1 VKKVLLFLLFICSLS
16 AAFAESPEGAFNSS
30 SENGLTGI
38 FETPTARIMDE
49 NTFRVFYNQSKPYR
63 NYGVGVSLYDRLE
76 LSGRFTEIIGADM
89 TESDSEYW
97 GDYGDYKD
105 KFIAGKFRVRKESKY
120 LPEIAV
126 GLSDPQGT
134 KLFGAQYFVM
144 SKQIY
149 PFDFSFG
156 MGLGRYGD
164 KAFRKYGQKDVLTN
178 FVNLKEYYNNGN
190 PFFSV
195 NFRPSDKYAIVYEY
209 NPIDY
214 ESRTE
219 DPAVRRGLVGTDSK
233 HSIGIRYFA
242 HDNLYFTLSYQ
253 RGEQVGFGVTMPFR
267 IGEPVVPIYNQ
278 QPIFSESEKNSG
290 LYPKLYAVLAK
301 NGFTDIRILIQKDK
315 ASISAQNNKFFYEQD
330 AVEAIARSL
339 NDIDTSELDNINII
353 VSHDGVQLYNFTLNR
368 DLVTLYSNDR
378 ITGDELYA
386 YSKLNTEYKSTR
398 LLEMTPRLSRI
409 NSFSGFKPQ
418 FNFYLNDPSGF
429 FKGSYGVKGWAGYTL
444 SNNVTFVGGA
454 AFYPFNDISSIND
467 SEDEAIRSDIAE
479 YIDKKVLLD
488 MMLADYKARIP
499 DTDVYYNLEGG
510 ILETQFAGINAEVGV
525 PFFNNNFI
533 LGLSGTVVR
542 KRDKDEYLGIQN
554 DKNYETAFVKTRI
567 HFRSINTFVDV
578 DAGRFLGTDVG
589 AKVKITKNI
598 NGVELS
604 AWYTKTDTSVFHADF
619 NRGYSDKGIMV
630 SVPIRLFKGKESRST
645 YAQSISPWTRDVG
658 AQVSEFTN
666 IFDVIDR
673 RYSK

>member
-1 VKKVLLFLLFICSLS
+1 MKKVLLFLLCICSLS
-16 AAFAESPEGAFNSS
+16 AAFAESPEGYFNSS

-38 FETPTARIMDE
+38 FETPTARIME
-49 NTFRVFYNQSKPYR
+49 NNTFRMGFFQTKPYR
-63 NYGVGVSLYDRLE
+63 NYGLAVSLYDRLE
-76 LSGRFTEIIGADM
+76 LSGRFTEVIGYKMKDV
-89 TESDSEYW
+89 DSEYW
-97 GDYGDYKD
+97 GGYGDYKD
-105 KFIAGKFRVRKESKY
+105 KFIAAKFQLREESKY
-120 LPEIAV
+120 LPAIAI
-126 GLSDPQGT
+126 GINDPHGT
-134 KLFGAQYFVM
+134 KLYGAQYFVM
-144 SKQIY
+144 SKQVY

-156 MGLGRYGD
+156 MGLGRFGD
-164 KAFRKYGQKDVLTN
+164 KDFKEYSKTDVLKN
-178 FVNLKEYYNNGN
+178 VVNLKEYYDNGN
-190 PFFSV
+190 AFFGV
-195 NFRPSDKYAIVYEY
+195 NFRLNDKFGLLYEY
-209 NPIDY
+209 NPVDY
-214 ESRTE
+214 ERHKY
-219 DPAVRRGLVGTDSK
+219 DPAVIDGLVKSESR
-233 HSIGIRYFA
+233 HSFGLRYFA

-301 NGFTDIRILIQKDK
+301 NGFTDIRIFIQKDK
-315 ASISAQNNKFFYEQD
+315 ASVSAQNNKFFYEQD
-330 AVEAIARSL
+330 AVEAVARSL

-368 DLVTLYSNDR
+368 DLITLYSNDR
-378 ITGDELYA
+378 ISGDELYA
-386 YSKLNTEYKSTR
+386 YSKLNTEYKSTK
-398 LLEMTPRLSRI
+398 LLDMTPRLSRI
-409 NSFSGFKPQ
+409 NSFVGFKPQ

-479 YIDKKVLLD
+479 YIDKKLLLD
-488 MMLADYKARIP
+488 MMLADYKARVP

-525 PFFNNNFI
+525 PFFNNNFM
-533 LGLSGTVVR
+533 LGLSGTVAR

-554 DKNYETAFVKTRI
+554 DKNYETAFVKSRL
-567 HFRSINTFVDV
+567 HFRSINTFIDV